1 MRGGSATEREENAL
15 NGKMKRAIGGLVCF
29 FTLLCGTMA
38 QAQPACAP
46 YDFAQ
51 LVPSYTV
58 MNAGARAALD
68 ALYEAAWYG
77 ETEVTW
83 PRGTRYDDVAEAIH
97 TLRDY
102 PIAWAMTG
110 EIAILYA
117 QNDPEH
123 ALKTSIDYK
132 LSTSER
138 RDLLAWAQSLAGVS
152 RRADD
157 WETALALYDAVR
169 GLAEYDLDAPNA
181 HTAYGALMEGRAV
194 CDGYAGAFALLC
206 RLNGIPCGVLTG
218 RAWSEGKE
226 AEHAWN
232 LLLLCGRAVVADPT
246 WDDQTVPLYA
256 YFAVTDDM
264 LNNHER
270 DERSARLPAATG
282 EGITWHDRRGM
293 RISADEGRDAVFA
306 HLRALVLTGQPICLR
321 FDAEADFASARDT
334 DALLTAY
341 NAQAPANEQLV
352 GACHVAAEEAARCL
366 YISR

>member
-1 MRGGSATEREENAL
+1 M
-15 NGKMKRAIGGLVCF
+15 NGKRKRAISMLVCF
-29 FTLLCGTMA
+29 FALLRAPMA

-46 YDFAQ
+46 YDFEQ

-58 MNAGARAALD
+58 LDEGAREALD

-77 ETEVTW
+77 ETEIVW

-97 TLRDY
+97 ALRDY
-102 PIAWAMTG
+102 PIAWAVTG
-110 EIAILYA
+110 DIAILYA

-123 ALKTSIDYK
+123 AIKTSIEYT
-132 LSTSER
+132 LSTNER
-138 RDLLAWAQSLAGVS
+138 RDLLSWAQSLAGVS

-169 GLAEYDLDAPNA
+169 ALTEYDLNAPNA

-206 RLNGIPCGVLTG
+206 RLSGIPCGVLTG
-218 RAWSEGKE
+218 RAWSEGRE

-264 LNNHER
+264 LHDHQR
-270 DERSARLPAATG
+270 DEKSARILAATG
-282 EGITWHDRRGM
+282 EGITWHDRRGA
-293 RISADEGRDAVFA
+293 RISASAGQEAVFA
-306 HLRALVLTGQPICLR
+306 HLRALVLTGQPLCLR
-321 FDAEADFASARDT
+321 FDDEADFAAAHDT

-341 NAQAPANEQLV
+341 NAQAPESEQLI
-352 GACHVAAEEAARCL
+352 GAYHVAAEEAARCL